1 MVDAP
6 LTNNIDEE
14 TTYCTVH
21 TDKEA
26 SLRCIRCDRYM
37 CSQCVVQSPVGY
49 ICRQCARRHDD
60 KFYNAASSDSVVVF
74 LVCAALTGLGAAIIG
89 ATGFPIFFLLILG
102 LPIGGLIGSMAL
114 RATQRRRGRN
124 SQWIGVLGCVS
135 GGLSGV
141 AIQSAIFYQQVL
153 SETIEQARRAGV
165 LEQFSRYDG
174 MGDFIIARLTSDFT
188 IWIFIGMCALGV
200 YWRYR
205 GRI

>member
-1 MVDAP
+1 MVNAP
-6 LTNNIDEE
+6 LTNNIDDEI
-14 TTYCTVH
+14 TYCAVH

-49 ICRQCARRHDD
+49 ICRECARRTED
-60 KFYNAASSDSVVVF
+60 KFFNAASSDPVVIF
-74 LVCAALTGLGAAIIG
+74 LVCAALTGIGAAIIS
-89 ATGFPIFFLLILG
+89 ATGFPIFFLLIFG
-102 LPIGGLIGSMAL
+102 LPVGGFIGTVAL

-124 SQWIGVLGCVS
+124 SQWIGVVGCLV
-135 GGLSGV
+135 GGVVGIAV
-141 AIQSAIFYQQVL
+141 QSAILYQQVFA
-153 SETIEQARRAGV
+153 EAMRGAR
-165 LEQFSRYDG
+165 G
-174 MGDFIIARLTSDFT
+174 MGLGDFVMARLTGDFT